1 MMTGFVTVLDVG
13 LCEGTVKVPWKYCE
27 IFIVPVRADCVIF
40 GCWDYTDD
48 TDFKRVV
55 GGGLWV
61 VGCKSD
67 TDSAMKVTLIVL

>member
-1 MMTGFVTVLDVG
+1 M
-13 LCEGTVKVPWKYCE
+13 
-27 IFIVPVRADCVIF
+27 IF